1 MKVSVIIPAFNAMAT
16 IDETLASVRGQTHR
30 DLEILVIDDGSS
42 DDTASIVHRHSAEDK
57 RVRLI
62 EQAQGGVAA
71 ARNAGIAQAQSDLI
85 APIDAD
91 DLWQPHK
98 LERQL
103 AVMQAGGDQMG
114 LVYSWFAVIDH
125 AGRILSQTNSASDEG
140 DVLRRMCMGNLVGNG
155 SSPLMRRVAIES
167 AGGYDPG
174 LRAQHAQGCE
184 DLKLYFA
191 IAERY
196 RFGLVREH
204 LTGYRWSPANMSADG
219 SQMLRSYDLVM
230 NANALR
236 YPQYAAEFHQ
246 GRGYMIKWLAKRALQ
261 AGSFENVS
269 SMLSA
274 LLAHDRAV
282 AIRFSRRACY
292 FLLQRATG
300 RATTGT
306 RPFLIG

>member
-1 MKVSVIIPAFNAMAT
+1 MKISVIISAYNAAAT
-16 IDETLASVRGQTHR
+16 IGDTLASVRAQTHR
-30 DLEILVIDDGSS
+30 DLEILVVDDGST
-42 DDTASIVHRHSAEDK
+42 DATASIIRRHAAEDG
-57 RVRLI
+57 RIRLI
-62 EQAQGGVAA
+62 EQTQDGVAA

-91 DLWQPHK
+91 DLWRPHK

-103 AVMQAGGDQMG
+103 ATMEAGGDRLG
-114 LVYSWFAVIDH
+114 LVYSWFAVIDQ
-125 AGRILSQTNSASDEG
+125 AGRILSETNSASEEG

-155 SSPLMRRVAIES
+155 SSPLMRRAAVEM

-196 RFGLVREH
+196 HFGLVREH

-236 YPQYAAEFHQ
+236 YPQFADEFHL
-246 GRGYMIKWLAKRALQ
+246 GRGYMIKWLAKRALL
-261 AGSFENVS
+261 AGSLRSVVS
-269 SMLSA
+269 MMAELV
-274 LLAHDRAV
+274 AHDPLV
-282 AIRFSRRACY
+282 AARFSGRASY
-292 FLLQRATG
+292 FLALRATG
-300 RATTGT
+300 RATTGK
-306 RPFLIG
+306 RRF